1 MVKTGQR
8 AQLGNFNRTNRK
20 ILDIERCEREKDG
33 LVTVFSFYRQR
44 QTPDNIGRCEKI
56 ILKAGCRQTTGR
68 SARYC
73 GLDSSVLASVHANMA
88 LMRCIWLLR
97 LPIRHVARDYCRGAV
112 IVDTHYR
119 PMRTPHAAHIAFG
132 FAFET

>member
-1 MVKTGQR
+1 MGVAAWLL
-8 AQLGNFNRTNRK
+8 AQ
-20 ILDIERCEREKDG
+20 
-33 LVTVFSFYRQR
+33 VV
-44 QTPDNIGRCEKI
+44 
-56 ILKAGCRQTTGR
+56 
-68 SARYC
+68 
-73 GLDSSVLASVHANMA
+73 ANMA

-119 PMRTPHAAHIAFG
+119 STRAPHATHIAFG